1 MSLWPIRPHGGIQ
14 GHKARGST
22 ALAKTPHTPIDFDSP
37 WKEALEEYLEDFF
50 ALFFPEA
57 HADIDWARGFTF
69 LDKELQQVT
78 RDAKLRRRLVDK
90 LVQVWRRDGAD
101 IWVLAH
107 IEVQSQEDA
116 EFARRMFVYYYRLFD
131 RYARQVASLAVLGD
145 ERANWRPTEYA
156 TMLWGC
162 ALRFSYP
169 VVKLADYRERRDELE
184 TSDNP
189 FATVVLAHL
198 AAQDTRRSAS
208 RRRQV
213 KLALTRRLYERGYNR
228 ERVLSLFRFIDW
240 LLALPE
246 KQETTFW
253 REIQVYEE
261 ERAMPYITSVQR
273 IGERR
278 GEERGERRGEE
289 NGKREALRRIVRAR
303 FQTVPEAL
311 ERRIVEANHER
322 LDQMLD
328 RVSVVQT
335 VDERVHLKKV
345 ERGRTGLRL
354 RSHGSGRRLRSGVGR
369 RHAAPDPGLTP
380 QCPSCAMRPQSQ
392 AGFHNCK
399 VHPRRALGMSPF
411 PLT

>member
-1 MSLWPIRPHGGIQ
+1 
-14 GHKARGST
+14 
-22 ALAKTPHTPIDFDSP
+22 
-37 WKEALEEYLEDFF
+37 
-50 ALFFPEA
+50 
-57 HADIDWARGFTF
+57 
-69 LDKELQQVT
+69 
-78 RDAKLRRRLVDK
+78 
-90 LVQVWRRDGAD
+90 
-101 IWVLAH
+101 
-107 IEVQSQEDA
+107 VQSQEDA

-145 ERANWRPTEYA
+145 ERATWRPSEYA
-156 TMLWGC
+156 SALWGC
-162 ALRFSYP
+162 AVRFTYP

-184 TSDNP
+184 ASDNP

-213 KLALTRRLYERGYNR
+213 KLALTRRLYERGYSR

-246 KQETTFW
+246 KQESAFW

-261 ERAMPYITSVQR
+261 ERAMPYIISVER

-335 VDERVHLKKV
+335 VDEPGPFHS
-345 ERGRTGLRL
+345 
-354 RSHGSGRRLRSGVGR
+354 RSRRRLRGVGASCIR
-369 RHAAPDPGLTP
+369 PVAAHPGRMRYAPTP
-380 QCPSCAMRPQSQ
+380 IWPACCENEMTLSTSSRDVTFPSDLIQ
-392 AGFHNCK
+392 F
-399 VHPRRALGMSPF
+399 RA
-411 PLT
+411 

>member
-1 MSLWPIRPHGGIQ
+1 METVTSWTAILEEATCAWGNR
-14 GHKARGST
+14 ARGST
-22 ALAKTPHTPIDFDSP
+22 ALTNTPHTPIDFDSP

-78 RDAKLRRRLVDK
+78 RAAELGRRLVDK
-90 LVQVWRRDGAD
+90 LVKVWRRDGTD

-107 IEVQSQEDA
+107 IEVQNQEDA
-116 EFARRMFVYYYRLFD
+116 EFAQRMFVYYYRLFD
-131 RYARQVASLAVLGD
+131 LYARQVASLAVLGD
-145 ERANWRPTEYA
+145 ERANWRPSEYA
-156 TMLWGC
+156 SALWGC
-162 ALRFSYP
+162 ALHFSYP
-169 VVKLADYRERRDELE
+169 VVKLADYRARREELE
-184 TSDNP
+184 ASDNP

-213 KLALTRRLYERGYNR
+213 KLTLTRRLYERGYSR

-246 KQETTFW
+246 KQETAFW
-253 REIQVYEE
+253 REIQAYEE

-273 IGERR
+273 IGERI
-278 GEERGERRGEE
+278 GERRGEE
-289 NGKREALRRIVRAR
+289 NGKREAVRRIVRAR
-303 FQTVPEAL
+303 FQAVPEAL
-311 ERRIVEANHER
+311 ERRIAQADHGT

-335 VDERVHLKKV
+335 VDDL
-345 ERGRTGLRL
+345 
-354 RSHGSGRRLRSGVGR
+354 
-369 RHAAPDPGLTP
+369 
-380 QCPSCAMRPQSQ
+380 
-392 AGFHNCK
+392 
-399 VHPRRALGMSPF
+399 
-411 PLT
+411 

>member
-1 MSLWPIRPHGGIQ
+1 
-14 GHKARGST
+14 
-22 ALAKTPHTPIDFDSP
+22 
-37 WKEALEEYLEDFF
+37 
-50 ALFFPEA
+50 
-57 HADIDWARGFTF
+57 
-69 LDKELQQVT
+69 LQQVT

-90 LVQVWRRDGAD
+90 LVQVWRRDGVD

-107 IEVQSQEDA
+107 IEVQNQEDA
-116 EFARRMFVYYYRLFD
+116 KFARRMFVYYYRLFD

-145 ERANWRPTEYA
+145 ERATWRPTEYA

-169 VVKLADYRERRDELE
+169 VVKLADYRARRDELE
-184 TSDNP
+184 ASDNP

-213 KLALTRRLYERGYNR
+213 KLALTRRLYERGYSR

-246 KQETTFW
+246 KQESAFW

-261 ERAMPYITSVQR
+261 ERAMPYITSV
-273 IGERR
+273 ERR
-278 GEERGERRGEE
+278 GMERGEE
-289 NGKREALRRIVRAR
+289 NGKREAVRSIVRAR

-311 ERRIVEANHER
+311 EQRIAEADQER

-335 VDERVHLKKV
+335 VDDL
-345 ERGRTGLRL
+345 
-354 RSHGSGRRLRSGVGR
+354 
-369 RHAAPDPGLTP
+369 
-380 QCPSCAMRPQSQ
+380 
-392 AGFHNCK
+392 
-399 VHPRRALGMSPF
+399 
-411 PLT
+411 